1 MAGVNLDKIQED
13 RINNLAKKWDN
24 EDAISLDEIF
34 ISERVFDTLGNDKTI
49 VQSFL
54 LPTILSILP
63 FTPLVYVEICPF
75 CINKEN
81 YIQFTSLVRTGQ
93 IVPFLIAP
101 YSRYPD
107 QVLDAVRGYDHVS
120 CYEFSFYKH
129 VELTSSSDSG
139 LCPHCIDKF
148 KNEIE
153 DLVKGRRGARK
164 FRRHLDRLIHN
175 IRPFLNP
182 DYELLKDFHDVS
194 SKYDIEGANQL
205 VDMSEA
211 INSFRTAQAF
221 NATLLINEH
230 DFSRIPDGVTDESD
244 RARIFSLKLSSLV
257 SEGLGLKIPTDID
270 IDQYIEIL
278 QDFRPKLMSINKSII
293 ESAKVDGD
301 LFLPKLL
308 NTIAKF
314 NAEIERVKG
323 LKRYMLYEAGVE
335 LVLNNKALVTS
346 AFVASGWN
354 LTFGTVQKGQYPRQA
369 IGSWGTQALSGNH

>member
-1 MAGVNLDKIQED
+1 M
-13 RINNLAKKWDN
+13 
-24 EDAISLDEIF
+24 
-34 ISERVFDTLGNDKTI
+34 
-49 VQSFL
+49 
-54 LPTILSILP
+54 
-63 FTPLVYVEICPF
+63 
-75 CINKEN
+75 
-81 YIQFTSLVRTGQ
+81 
-93 IVPFLIAP
+93 
-101 YSRYPD
+101 
-107 QVLDAVRGYDHVS
+107 
-120 CYEFSFYKH
+120 
-129 VELTSSSDSG
+129 
-139 LCPHCIDKF
+139 
-148 KNEIE
+148 
-153 DLVKGRRGARK
+153 KGRRGARK